1 MNMKCIHNCIFTTH
15 EHQHQHEHEHRLTTN
30 IYTIWSLKAK
40 HMNMNMNMNQGIH
53 NCIFKLHIKVG
64 KIQIYRYGL
73 LKLNI

>member
-53 NCIFKLHIKVG
+53 NCIMNIYIKFVFL
-64 KIQIYRYGL
+64 IPD
-73 LKLNI
+73 LN